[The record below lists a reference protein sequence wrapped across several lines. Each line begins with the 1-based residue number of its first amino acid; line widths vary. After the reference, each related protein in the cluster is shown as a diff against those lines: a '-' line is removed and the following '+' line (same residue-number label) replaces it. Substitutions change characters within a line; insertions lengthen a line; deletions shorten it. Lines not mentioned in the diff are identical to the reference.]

1 MLVGWEKIEE
11 GEVLTASIT
20 RVWDAGP
27 LSRSQSTEGDP
38 GSSIGVSKQLGPA
51 GRRRWVG
58 AR

>member
-11 GEVLTASIT
+11 GEVLTASIA
-20 RVWDAGP
+20 RAWDAGP
-27 LSRSQSTEGDP
+27 LWRSQSTEGDP

-58 AR
+58 AC